1 MDTLPKAAEQ
11 KLKQEPT
18 AEISNDSQN
27 NTSYR
32 LGMVAWG
39 DSKSLS
45 AYSICF
51 LVVNS
56 CLNPTPRTR
65 FAQGARLFLGLPSKT
80 ERTHTVSEK
89 VYQKSHI

>member
-1 MDTLPKAAEQ
+1 MEMAAFIVSAGRFCLTSMDKNQMDTLLKTAEQ

-18 AEISNDSQN
+18 AEISNDGQN
-27 NTSYR
+27 NLDYR

-51 LVVNS
+51 
-56 CLNPTPRTR
+56 
-65 FAQGARLFLGLPSKT
+65 
-80 ERTHTVSEK
+80 
-89 VYQKSHI
+89 

>member
-1 MDTLPKAAEQ
+1 MDKNQIDTVLKAAEQ

-18 AEISNDSQN
+18 AEISNDGHN
-27 NTSYR
+27 NLSYR

-51 LVVNS
+51 
-56 CLNPTPRTR
+56 
-65 FAQGARLFLGLPSKT
+65 
-80 ERTHTVSEK
+80 
-89 VYQKSHI
+89 

>member
-1 MDTLPKAAEQ
+1 MDKNQMDTLLKAAEQ

-18 AEISNDSQN
+18 AEISNDGQN
-27 NTSYR
+27 NISYR

-56 CLNPTPRTR
+56 KGSNPTPRTTSV
-65 FAQGARLFLGLPSKT
+65 GSKIT
-80 ERTHTVSEK
+80 ILSITGVSTFYAE
-89 VYQKSHI
+89 

>member
-11 KLKQEPT
+11 KLKQEPA
-18 AEISNDSQN
+18 AEISNDGQN
-27 NTSYR
+27 NISYR
-32 LGMVAWG
+32 LGMVARG

-56 CLNPTPRTR
+56 CLDPTPRTTSV
-65 FAQGARLFLGLPSKT
+65 GSKIT
-80 ERTHTVSEK
+80 ILAIIDVFTLYAK
-89 VYQKSHI
+89 